1 MADRKYPVRHPK
13 FALGIR
19 SQETRAAAGRSA
31 WAKKWF
37 AALERMDMGGRFGRG
52 RNYAMSGQVVGVE
65 VKRKSEKGKSEEE
78 LVVALVQGARAEK
91 YEVTIDFRKI
101 EGAARARVMKALRSE
116 PMLVARMLA
125 GEMPME
131 VEEIFRKEGFDL
143 YPGGKLVCGEDASRV
158 ARRTMEEASRV
169 ARRTMGER
177 VYDVVTSCSCPD
189 YANPC
194 KHVFAAVVILGEEVA
209 RRPSLLVELRGITM
223 EELT

>member
-1 MADRKYPVRHPK
+1 MRRPK

-52 RNYAMSGQVVGVE
+52 RNYAMSGQVVGLSLPVTG
-65 VKRKSEKGKSEEE
+65 RA
-78 LVVALVQGARAEK
+78 LTAADVVRASVQGARAEK

-101 EGAARARVMKALRSE
+101 EGAARARVVKALRGE

-131 VEEIFRKEGFDL
+131 VEEIFRCEGFDL
-143 YPGGKLVCGEDASRV
+143 YPGGKLTHG
-158 ARRTMEEASRV
+158 EEASRV

-177 VYDVVTSCSCPD
+177 LYDVVTDCSCPD

-194 KHVFAAVVILGEEVA
+194 KHVFAAMVILGEEVA